1 MRNILFALA
10 FVVAGCDKTSADVT
24 IKSDKPGEVKVNG
37 KDVGEVHIEKDGK
50 KVDITADGVKVA
62 DPGGA
67 KIDINAGG
75 VNVAAPGANIA
86 VGPGGVSVTAGGGDA
101 TAQAE
106 QIFSQRCSVCH
117 GMGGKGDGPG
127 AAALNPKPQN
137 YTDAKFQAEVTDDT
151 IAKAIVE
158 GGQAVGKSPL
168 MAPNADLKDK
178 PDVVKALVAKVRSF
192 KGK

>member
-1 MRNILFALA
+1 MRHIAFA
-10 FVVAGCDKTSADVT
+10 FVV
-24 IKSDKPGEVKVNG
+24 
-37 KDVGEVHIEKDGK
+37 
-50 KVDITADGVKVA
+50 VA
-62 DPGGA
+62 SLAACPSENPSPKA
-67 KIDINAGG
+67 PP
-75 VNVAAPGANIA
+75 VPAAPAA
-86 VGPGGVSVTAGGGDA
+86 PTAPAPTA
-101 TAQAE
+101 TAPAATAPATTAPAATKLDPTAEAE
-106 QIFSQRCSVCH
+106 QIFTQRCSVCH

-137 YTDAKFQAEVTDDT
+137 YTDPKFQAEVTDDT

-158 GGQAVGKSPL
+158 GGASVGKSPL